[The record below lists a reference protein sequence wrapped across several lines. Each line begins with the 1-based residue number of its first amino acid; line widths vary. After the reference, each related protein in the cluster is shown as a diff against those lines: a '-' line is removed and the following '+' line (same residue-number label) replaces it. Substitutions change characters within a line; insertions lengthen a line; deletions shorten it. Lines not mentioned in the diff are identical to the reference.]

1 MKTAGASESA
11 ASVYAAARRWVL
23 RDQRDGFGRMN
34 DVSPVRFAALCRRP
48 QGTVAARVSTRAGA
62 GPAAGLLAVLALL
75 LAGATPRAAAGGP
88 FVRLIGVGAN
98 GAWRELRLAR

>member
-1 MKTAGASESA
+1 
-11 ASVYAAARRWVL
+11 
-23 RDQRDGFGRMN
+23 MN

-98 GAWRELRLAR
+98 GAWRELRLARSGPRSDASLFSGGQKLPLPHGGYVRLFPFG